1 MTVSEKCG
9 LAGAKTTEA
18 FMADKPVD
26 TVAQREMWDEW
37 WYDQFEIPNDI
48 PDNFRRFEIEIDGE
62 VCVGALLETAA
73 PKTCEAFWQMM
84 PIDAYIIHC
93 AFFGHAA
100 FYLDRVDMVPALG
113 YELENRQTRMAPGD
127 FIWDP
132 WLKEVTFAYGRHA
145 GMRFP
150 HHALVRRHAAPKP
163 GLHLRTDRREPRRL
177 RPPLQ
182 EPPLRGDQENGD
194 PPSELTRRPLRQ
206 ASTAPLASR
215 RVGGVPGSRRS
226 RSTRRR

>member
-1 MTVSEKCG
+1 
-9 LAGAKTTEA
+9 
-18 FMADKPVD
+18 
-26 TVAQREMWDEW
+26 MWDEW

-73 PKTCEAFWQMM
+73 PKTCDAFWDMM
-84 PIDAYIIHC
+84 PIDAHIIHC

-150 HHALVRRHAAPKP
+150 
-163 GLHLRTDRREPRRL
+163 PRS
-177 RPPLQ
+177 
-182 EPPLRGDQENGD
+182 GTA
-194 PPSELTRRPLRQ
+194 TRRIPTR
-206 ASTAPLASR
+206 AASSRGSWRTSTAFARLCKSLR
-215 RVGGVPGSRRS
+215 YEGTKRMV
-226 RSTRRR
+226 TRQRA

>member
-1 MTVSEKCG
+1 
-9 LAGAKTTEA
+9 
-18 FMADKPVD
+18 MADKPVD

-48 PDNFRRFEIEIDGE
+48 PDSFRRFEIEIEGE

-73 PKTCEAFWQMM
+73 PKTCDAYWDMM
-84 PIDAYIIHC
+84 PIDAHIIHC

-100 FYLDRVDMVPALG
+100 FYLDRIDMVPALG

-150 HHALVRRHAAPKP
+150 TTLWYGDTPHPNQGCIFARIVENLDGFARLCKS
-163 GLHLRTDRREPRRL
+163 LRYEGTKRM
-177 RPPLQ
+177 
-182 EPPLRGDQENGD
+182 
-194 PPSELTRRPLRQ
+194 
-206 ASTAPLASR
+206 
-215 RVGGVPGSRRS
+215 V
-226 RSTRRR
+226 TRRRA

>member
-1 MTVSEKCG
+1 
-9 LAGAKTTEA
+9 
-18 FMADKPVD
+18 MADKPVD

-48 PDNFRRFEIEIDGE
+48 PDSFRRFEIEIDGE

-73 PKTCEAFWQMM
+73 PKTCDAYWDMM
-84 PIDAYIIHC
+84 PIDAHIIHC

-100 FYLDRVDMVPALG
+100 FYLDRIDMVPALG

-150 HHALVRRHAAPKP
+150 TTLWYGDTPHPNQGCIFAPDC
-163 GLHLRTDRREPRRL
+163 GEPRRL
-177 RPPLQ
+177 CPALQ
-182 EPPLRGDQENGD
+182 EPPLRGNQADGD
-194 PPSELTRRPLRQ
+194 PPTGLNAGP
-206 ASTAPLASR
+206 ASL
-215 RVGGVPGSRRS
+215 V
-226 RSTRRR
+226 

>member
-1 MTVSEKCG
+1 
-9 LAGAKTTEA
+9 
-18 FMADKPVD
+18 MADKPVD

-48 PDNFRRFEIEIDGE
+48 PDSFRRFEIEIDGE
-62 VCVGALLETAA
+62 ICVGALLETAA

-84 PIDAYIIHC
+84 PINAHIIHC

-150 HHALVRRHAAPKP
+150 TTLWLRRHAAPKP
-163 GLHLRTDRREPRRL
+163 RLHLRTDRREPRRL

-182 EPPLRGDQENGD
+182 EPPLRGDQENGNPAVGVD
-194 PPSELTRRPLRQ
+194 ATPSAASVYGPARFRARWRRAWITPI
-206 ASTAPLASR
+206 AVSEMTMMKKEIA
-215 RVGGVPGSRRS
+215 VVTVPSA
-226 RSTRRR
+226 

>member
-1 MTVSEKCG
+1 
-9 LAGAKTTEA
+9 
-18 FMADKPVD
+18 MADKPVD

-48 PDNFRRFEIEIDGE
+48 PDSFRRFEIEIDGE

-73 PKTCEAFWQMM
+73 PRTCDAFWDLM

-150 HHALVRRHAAPKP
+150 TTLWYGDTPHPNQGCIFARIVENLDGFARLCKS
-163 GLHLRTDRREPRRL
+163 LRYE
-177 RPPLQ
+177 
-182 EPPLRGDQENGD
+182 GDQADGD
-194 PPSELTRRPLRQ
+194 AAARLIGPAEAVYPPGPCRWERCRRDWIRPMAVSETRMMKKEI
-206 ASTAPLASR
+206 AVVT
-215 RVGGVPGSRRS
+215 VPSA
-226 RSTRRR
+226 